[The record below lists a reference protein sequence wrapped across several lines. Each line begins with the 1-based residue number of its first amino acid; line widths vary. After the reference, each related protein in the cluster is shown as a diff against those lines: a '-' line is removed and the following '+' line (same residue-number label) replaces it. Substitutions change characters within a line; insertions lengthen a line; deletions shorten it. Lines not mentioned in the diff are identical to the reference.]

1 MRILNRYILVDYLL
15 IFVTALGL
23 ITFVM
28 TVGALIQAVDLMSR
42 GISPDL
48 IIKFFL
54 QNIPYILSFS
64 MPISTLFAALLLFGR
79 LSMDNE
85 ISAMKA
91 CGISLGRL
99 VAPLVLLSVL
109 FSGICVY
116 INCEV
121 APEAKYASRRLL
133 RSAGVEEPIN
143 LLEEGRFIN
152 DFPGLM
158 IYVARKNGNI
168 VKDVVAYEL
177 TGSGTVKRSVR
188 AREGEIIPDDTNKV
202 LLVKLYDVRIEM
214 PDLTD
219 PHDVSKTTYVNAE
232 VYPIKLDFKEMMEKG
247 RGVRKRGRMTVTMMM
262 DLIGYADWADSLTP
276 EAHDDEMRR
285 VRNLVWSYES
295 IAEPNEQEEAV
306 LEMAMHHQHLLS
318 LKQIEIEKSLSDTNA
333 VAAVEETAG
342 AEAPVVSP
350 LQIEKSRLTV
360 ETNRRISTAVACFTF
375 MLIGIPLG
383 VKSHRKETS
392 IGMVMSLA
400 IVFVYYL
407 FIIAAK
413 ALADYPALH
422 PNLILWIP
430 LLCTQFLGLWLIRRS
445 S

>member
-1 MRILNRYILVDYLL
+1 MRILNRYIVFDYLL
-15 IFVTALGL
+15 IFLTALGL

-28 TVGALIQAVDLMSR
+28 TVGALIKAVDLMSR

-48 IIKFFL
+48 IIRFFF

-91 CGISLGRL
+91 CGLSLWRL
-99 VAPLVLLSVL
+99 VAPLVLLSIL
-109 FSGICVY
+109 FSAVCVY
-116 INCEV
+116 INSEV
-121 APEAKYASRRLL
+121 APRAKYANKQLL

-177 TGSGTVKRSVR
+177 AGDGRIKRSVR
-188 AREGEIIPDDTNKV
+188 AEEGELVPNNEDRSLT
-202 LLVKLYDVRIEM
+202 VKLYDVRIEM
-214 PDLTD
+214 PDAED

-232 VYPIKLDFKEMMEKG
+232 YYPIRLDFEKMLERG
-247 RGVRKRGRMTVTMMM
+247 RAYRKRGQMTLKMMM
-262 DLIGYADWADSLTP
+262 DRVVYAKWIETLHPDTQV
-276 EAHDDEMRR
+276 EEEKR
-285 VRNLVWSYES
+285 VQNEVWSYEGLQS
-295 IAEPNEQEEAV
+295 SDAQTVE
-306 LEMAMHHQHLLS
+306 LL
-318 LKQIEIEKSLSDTNA
+318 EKSEGRLMLLKLTP
-333 VAAVEETAG
+333 EERI
-342 AEAPVVSP
+342 
-350 LQIEKSRLTV
+350 IERSRLTI
-360 ETNRRISTAVACFTF
+360 EANRRISTAVACFTF

-383 VKSHRKETS
+383 VKSHRKETP

-400 IVFVYYL
+400 VVFIYYL
-407 FIIAAK
+407 FIILAK

-422 PNLILWIP
+422 PNLVLWIP
-430 LLCTQFLGLWLIRRS
+430 LLLMQLLGFFLIRRS